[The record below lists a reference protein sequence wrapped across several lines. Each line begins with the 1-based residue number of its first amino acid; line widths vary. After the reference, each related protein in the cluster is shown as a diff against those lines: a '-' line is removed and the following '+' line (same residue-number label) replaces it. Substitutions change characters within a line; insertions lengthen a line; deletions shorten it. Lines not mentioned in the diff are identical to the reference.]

1 MKSPLTLWPCVLMC
15 VNANLLTFGP
25 KLAFKALLTVCTA
38 LTYFFFA
45 LCPDGTITDVGLF
58 SDVTYFSLDNG
69 S

>member
-1 MKSPLTLWPCVLMC
+1 MC
-15 VNANLLTFGP
+15 VNANLLTFSP

-38 LTYFFFA
+38 LTYIYFFA